1 MSECHIIRKADLQAG
16 GQRKVAQRPVL
27 GLRRNLIV
35 DFLSGLRAGIRT
47 FALRGC
53 VIDTRRS
60 EYQHDEKEQ
69 DPQIHGEKDVT
80 PSIP

>member
-1 MSECHIIRKADLQAG
+1 M
-16 GQRKVAQRPVL
+16 
-27 GLRRNLIV
+27 